1 MGKQLPVEMLK
12 VLFPVA
18 YWDLI
23 KRHSNAHGL
32 DPYVIAALMAQ
43 ESTFDPPIKS
53 HANAVGLMQM
63 SAVDRV
69 AATRSASACGAS
81 GRRC

>member
-1 MGKQLPVEMLK
+1 MLK

-18 YWDLI
+18 YWDAI

-32 DPYVIAALMAQ
+32 DPYVVAALMAQ
-43 ESTFDPPIKS
+43 ESTFDAAIKS
-53 HANAVGLMQM
+53 HANAVGLMQIVP
-63 SAVDRV
+63 STGP
-69 AATRSASACGAS
+69 ATRSASACGAS